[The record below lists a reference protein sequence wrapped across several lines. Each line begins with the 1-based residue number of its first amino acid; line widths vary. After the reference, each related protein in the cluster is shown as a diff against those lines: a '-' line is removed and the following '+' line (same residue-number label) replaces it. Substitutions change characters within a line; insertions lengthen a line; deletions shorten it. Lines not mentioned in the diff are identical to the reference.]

1 MLVYACLSFLVSRLS
16 RFSHLRVELYHSDSL
31 IHNAKDGG
39 EEHEEEEENVD
50 DIPNRPKVTPLREK
64 EGKREEERQYS

>member
-1 MLVYACLSFLVSRLS
+1 MKVQSQRESLV
-16 RFSHLRVELYHSDSL
+16 FSHLCVELYHSDSL

-50 DIPNRPKVTPLREK
+50 DIPNRPKVTPGRER
-64 EGKREEERQYS
+64 GRETVQ